1 MSHLSK
7 LFDSIPID
15 LPKRSGF
22 DMSFENIFTGTTGT
36 LVPICVEELLPNDTV
51 SLGYFCNIELPP
63 MATNFFGRIDY
74 NIEAFFVPYRLLW
87 GGWRYFWTAPD
98 YNPFS
103 PSIIRPTGIVSG
115 VVPSSIVSSF
125 LKRGCLADYLGVKG
139 SSFSPN
145 TSYKVPN
152 LFPFLAYHLIYDQHY
167 RNKTITKPLFVNPDI
182 VSGSSI
188 SGLSSIPWRTGVT
201 SAKPIPSYI
210 LGTEVF
216 NDGTNWDT
224 LRQRQWAKD
233 YFTTAGLYPQY
244 SANPSS
250 VSFDTSGSSGSFTI
264 AQLRNANNLQK
275 FSERNNLAGFD
286 YPNQVYAQYGVMPPD
301 SLIDKPIFLG
311 HSSFGVYNKSV
322 YQTSDTNNDAFQ
334 GKNPFNGIQG
344 NKASSCN
351 GFNKDSLIDSFHTK
365 EHGLLFVI
373 GSLTPHAY
381 YSTGTRRYL
390 LRSSQGDFA
399 IPLLQGLGEQSIYD
413 IELTGGLPDNSS
425 SALPLTTFG
434 YQQQY
439 SEYKYHDDEV
449 HGILSHGES
458 LEAFSLQR
466 WAQGE
471 GTSGP
476 GSHTGVLNTDFLEIP
491 TDFLDQVSSVT
502 TSSQGFS
509 YWADFFF
516 VLKKVS
522 TLSEYVVPTL
532 GDLKN
537 TYKGRVDYRGTD
549 IR

>member
-22 DMSFENIFTGTTGT
+22 DMSFENIFSGTTGT

-103 PSIIRPTGIVSG
+103 PSIIRPTGVIRGTVAPSAASG
-115 VVPSSIVSSF
+115 F
-125 LKRGCLADYLGVKG
+125 FKRGTLPDYLGIKG
-139 SSFSPN
+139 FVSSPN
-145 TSYKVPN
+145 VTYRIPN
-152 LFPFLAYHLIYDQHY
+152 LMPFLAYASIYDHYY

-182 VSGSSI
+182 VSGSTIYS
-188 SGLSSIPWRTGVT
+188 LSSIPWRTGVT
-201 SAKPIPSYI
+201 STQTVPVFDLAS
-210 LGTEVF
+210 TF
-216 NDGTNWDT
+216 NDGSHFNI

-233 YFTTAGLYPQY
+233 YFTTASLYPQY
-244 SANPSS
+244 SSNPSS
-250 VSFDTSGSSGSFTI
+250 VSFDTSGTSGSFTI

-286 YPNQVYAQYGVMPPD
+286 YPNQIYAQYGVMPPD

-322 YQTSDTNNDAFQ
+322 YQTSDTKNVASS
-334 GKNPFNGIQG
+334 GKNPFNGVQG

-365 EHGLLFVI
+365 EHGYLFVL

-399 IPLLQGLGEQSIYD
+399 IPLLQGLGEQAIYD
-413 IELTGGLPDNSS
+413 IELSGGLPDNSS

-449 HGILSHGES
+449 HGILSHGEN
-458 LEAFSLQR
+458 LESFTLQR

-471 GTSGP
+471 GQSGS
-476 GSHTGVLNTDFLEIP
+476 GSFNNVLNTDFLEIP
-491 TDFLDQVSSVT
+491 VDFLDQVMSVST
-502 TSSQGFS
+502 ASQGFS